1 MKLNQLKDSDL
12 HNEIG
17 YCSEIINR
25 SVKMKNKKLT
35 SVMIKHVSDYRQ
47 ELRTEDDKRQLLM
60 VEANE
65 KLMRP

>member
-1 MKLNQLKDSDL
+1 MNVTAMKDSDL

-17 YCSEIINR
+17 YCSEILNR

-47 ELRTEDDKRQLLM
+47 ELRTEDDKRQLLR
-60 VEANE
+60 VKANE
-65 KLMRP
+65 NLIKG